1 MTDHITPVERFF
13 AYVNEVLDGSQVAP
27 QRIVRA
33 AERSQAFKDDPDIYL
48 DEDALTRFVELA
60 ETFIISDGHT
70 LNGQTIKLAPW
81 QLWSLGSFVAW
92 KWKEDGGVVSK
103 QSWIEVGRG
112 AGKSAMAAL
121 LCIHYALEV
130 PGCDISL
137 LANKQEQSALILQS
151 VHRFLRDTPEHGIDF
166 ESKAKE
172 VRIGTST
179 IRALS
184 AKVNAL
190 DGLRSRLYI
199 IDEGHEARDDIFSKV
214 LSALPKSRDAQM
226 LSISTPGGT
235 DLGLESVY
243 YVTRTVAEEALRDFT
258 KLKSVGS
265 FLYGIDDDDPIDDP
279 DIWVKGQPGLGHVI
293 TMVDYQRAYE
303 TYVAQNREG
312 DWQRYQL
319 CQYSLRS
326 LGWIEPETIAEVS
339 KPLDIMDFKGEKA
352 YIGLDLSKSY
362 DLSSMCIQFW
372 KNQRCHAFWFH
383 WVPAVGARE
392 QYRQHEQHIPAWDKR
407 DFVEVVRT
415 RTIDYDAIRDK
426 LLWACEMFDV
436 EKDCIGIDALGG
448 LKPTLTSWE
457 QEFDLP
463 IIGVP
468 QTIVIL
474 GPATFSFESLV
485 REGQMTV
492 RQDPV
497 LEHCLQNVN
506 LVVGVNGDRR
516 PTKEKSTGCID
527 AVIAGIQAT
536 AIAIEQGALTPP
548 AYKTNDDVVF

>member
-1 MTDHITPVERFF
+1 MTTITPVERYWS
-13 AYVNEVLDGSQVAP
+13 YVTEVLDGTQVAP
-27 QRIVRA
+27 QRIIRA
-33 AERSQAFKDDPDIYL
+33 AERSKAFKDDPDIYF
-48 DEDALTRFVELA
+48 DEEALNRFVSLSEQ
-60 ETFIISDGHT
+60 FIISDGHT
-70 LNGQTIKLAPW
+70 LNGQTIQLSPW

-92 KWKEDGGVVSK
+92 KWKEDDGIVSK
-103 QSWIEVGRG
+103 QQWVEVGRG

-121 LCIHYALEV
+121 LCIFTALEV

-151 VHRFLRDTPEHGIDF
+151 VHRFLRDTEGHGIDY

-258 KLKSVGS
+258 KLKSVGA

-279 DIWVKGQPGLGHVI
+279 DLWVKGQPGLGHVI

-339 KPLDIMDFKGEKA
+339 KPLDIMDFKGQKA

-372 KNQRCHAFWFH
+372 KHQKCHAFWYH

-392 QYRQHEQHIPAWDKR
+392 QYRQHEQHIPSWDKR
-407 DFVEVVRT
+407 EFVEVVRT
-415 RTIDYDAIRDK
+415 RTIDYDGIRDR
-426 LLWACEMFDV
+426 LLWACEMFDI

-457 QEFDLP
+457 QEYDLP

-468 QTIVIL
+468 QTITVL

-485 REGQMTV
+485 REHQMTV

-548 AYKTNDDVVF
+548 AYKTSDDVVF